1 MLVFFFQV
9 VPRIHQLSTA
19 EGIHLSVSDFEMK
32 GWEIAKVL
40 SKSGP
45 VYEALLSVVS
55 IDQIP
60 KNIPLHT
67 FVVCNLRQD

>member
-1 MLVFFFQV
+1 
-9 VPRIHQLSTA
+9 
-19 EGIHLSVSDFEMK
+19 MK
-32 GWEIAKVL
+32 GWEIAKAL

-60 KNIPLHT
+60 KEIPLHT
-67 FVVCNLRQD
+67 FVVCNLRQDL